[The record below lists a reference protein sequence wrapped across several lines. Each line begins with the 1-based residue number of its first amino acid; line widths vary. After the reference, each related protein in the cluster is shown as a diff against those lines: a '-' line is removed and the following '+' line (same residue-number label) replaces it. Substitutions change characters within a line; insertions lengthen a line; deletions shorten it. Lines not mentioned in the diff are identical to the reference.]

1 MRPKST
7 FKPKNKNSI
16 IEMCLSPLEQNLL
29 DIDIPKEKFDK
40 LRQEERDALY
50 FLKININ
57 LVIKGVGKGSGVLLY
72 GTGKIV

>member
-1 MRPKST
+1 
-7 FKPKNKNSI
+7 
-16 IEMCLSPLEQNLL
+16 MCLSPLEQNLL
-29 DIDIPKEKFDK
+29 DIDIPKQKFDK

>member
-1 MRPKST
+1 
-7 FKPKNKNSI
+7 
-16 IEMCLSPLEQNLL
+16 MCLSPLEQNLL

-40 LRQEERDALY
+40 LRQGERDALY

>member
-1 MRPKST
+1 
-7 FKPKNKNSI
+7 
-16 IEMCLSPLEQNLL
+16 MCLSPLEQNLL

-57 LVIKGVGKGSGVLLY
+57 LVIKGVGKGSGVLL
-72 GTGKIV
+72 

>member
-1 MRPKST
+1 
-7 FKPKNKNSI
+7 
-16 IEMCLSPLEQNLL
+16 MCLSPLEQNLL
-29 DIDIPKEKFDK
+29 DIDIPKEKFEK

>member
-1 MRPKST
+1 
-7 FKPKNKNSI
+7 
-16 IEMCLSPLEQNLL
+16 MCLSPLEQNLL

-57 LVIKGVGKGSGVLLY
+57 LVIKGVGKGSGVLLH

>member
-1 MRPKST
+1 
-7 FKPKNKNSI
+7 
-16 IEMCLSPLEQNLL
+16 MCLSPLEQNLL

-57 LVIKGVGKGSGVLLY
+57 LVIKGIGKGSGVLLY

>member
-1 MRPKST
+1 
-7 FKPKNKNSI
+7 
-16 IEMCLSPLEQNLL
+16 MCLSPLEQNLL

-57 LVIKGVGKGSGVLLY
+57 LVIKSVGKGSGVLLY

>member
-7 FKPKNKNSI
+7 FNPKNKNSI
-16 IEMCLSPLEQNLL
+16 TEMCLSPLEQNLL

-57 LVIKGVGKGSGVLLY
+57 LVIKGVGKGSGVLL
-72 GTGKIV
+72 

>member
-1 MRPKST
+1 
-7 FKPKNKNSI
+7 
-16 IEMCLSPLEQNLL
+16 MCLSPLEQNLL

>member
-1 MRPKST
+1 
-7 FKPKNKNSI
+7 
-16 IEMCLSPLEQNLL
+16 MCLSPLEQNLL
-29 DIDIPKEKFDK
+29 DIDIPMEKFDK